1 MPRIQAINYEASSGR
16 LREIYDELLAKR
28 GKLADIHQIQ
38 SLRPESI
45 VNHMELYMEL
55 MFSRSELSR
64 AEREM
69 LAVVVSIANGCEYC
83 KTHHEMALKHY
94 VKDELKQ
101 KAIRNNFDAPAL
113 SMREKALC
121 YFAHQLTISPESH
134 ENEDYT
140 INLRDIGLSDAAI
153 LDVVLVISYFNFV
166 NRIALSL
173 GLQINEQEVSGYKY

>member
-1 MPRIQAINYEASSGR
+1 MPRIQVINYETSSGR
-16 LREIYDELLAKR
+16 LKEIYDELLEKR

-45 VNHMELYMEL
+45 VKHMELYMEL
-55 MFSRSELSR
+55 MFSHSELSR

-69 LAVVVSIANGCEYC
+69 LAVVVSIANGCDYC

-94 VKDELKQ
+94 VKDELKL
-101 KAIRNNFDAPAL
+101 KAIRNNFDAPEL
-113 SMREKALC
+113 SIREKALC
-121 YFAHQLTISPESH
+121 HFAHQLTISPESH

-140 INLRDIGLSDAAI
+140 ISLRNAGLSEAAI